1 MLPQLVVSGITS
13 GMLYALIALS
23 MTVVYRATTVVN
35 FGHGDMVAAG
45 AYAAFVL
52 ATGLGLPFV
61 VSLVLAIGLL
71 FVFGVL
77 MQRLVLQ
84 PIAAGPH
91 LSLAMMALAVGYAI
105 RGAER
110 LEWGNDVLNLARPYP
125 RGVFMLGSVVVTSDD
140 LVITGFVLMLLLVLF
155 TVFHLTPIG
164 RIVQAVFQSERG
176 AALVGINVRA
186 FHAAAWGAGA
196 ALGTIGGVL
205 VALIVPLT
213 PDMGQFVLI
222 QGFAA
227 MTLGG
232 FGSLYGS
239 VIGGVLLGV
248 LQKVLGFYV
257 GTVFIDITAYLTT
270 ILVLLIR
277 PSGLFGRQST
287 VRV

>member
-155 TVFHLTPIG
+155 MVFHLTPIG